1 MTKQKPIP
9 QATKPMKNQTL
20 RDNLDRAKKRYRNAV
35 LLYVHDGVVTGWR
48 EDAIVLSRTLGLL
61 PWQSN
66 RGRDKGVKQASF
78 PLAVLDRNVALLQKQ
93 GVKVVVLYG
102 TPVPPRGKRG
112 RAKGD
117 PRLTVEVPLDVAE
130 VERAKARV
138 RSRWSKR
145 EELHRMGANA
155 PVPVVF
161 QESKFVF

>member
-1 MTKQKPIP
+1 
-9 QATKPMKNQTL
+9 MKKKDIH
-20 RDNLDRAKKRYRNAV
+20 DNLNRAKKRYRNAV

-61 PWQSN
+61 PWQSS
-66 RGRDKGVKQASF
+66 RGRDKGVKQAAF
-78 PLAVLDRNVALLQKQ
+78 PLAVLDRNVALLRKQ

-117 PRLTVEVPLDVAE
+117 PRLTVEVPVDVAE

-155 PVPVVF
+155 PVPVVLE
-161 QESKFVF
+161 ESKFLF